1 MPGDGESSRYH
12 LRGPVKPPSRYTD
25 SGDESQELTRSSVSK
40 SKSKRLSPLKR
51 GTKVLKAESDTDSN
65 VSSGTNN
72 RVFAKSSESPKT
84 MNNGSQRDTSRENVI
99 PRTARPQPSEI
110 SPTMR
115 ENLRHLKNVLKLPK
129 ARRWVYCEFFY
140 SGVDQQL
147 FSGDNEFVQLLH
159 EMFPNLRT
167 LKLCRPEWRA
177 IRRMIGKPRRCS
189 EAFLN
194 EERESLETKRARIR
208 QIYDGSLMN
217 IPPGCELPLRLP
229 PPLIIGAKIY
239 ARVRTPKDGIYAGTI
254 DAILPA
260 SYRVVFDKEEMI
272 PPMIIKDS
280 EVMSAQT
287 IELLSIN
294 YFLEQNRSA
303 IPPSLIRFGHAG
315 VLPKFADVSSSS
327 RSPTGL
333 DSIRKP
339 SRIRDEKVGNF
350 PVRMLVILVKLSKL
364 IEAKRTL
371 VKSLTELNME
381 AEKMNMITDSYPVA
395 FQRRYAQVVIDI
407 ETVNRQLQ
415 SYLNAISE
423 YCNQLLPQLSELSLT
438 SRPEALK
445 KMCQTH
451 SVQIVKHCNNGLNV
465 QNKHALDL
473 VTSLTALLLQI
484 RALGQQSCTPL
495 DLHTLSESLNEI
507 RRQIDP
513 SNVAAFQDFVE
524 GRRSYDVGNGSWR
537 QTAHIKDSVHL
548 NYLCDVTVH
557 KIDYGVEK

>member
-12 LRGPVKPPSRYTD
+12 LRGPVKPPSRYVD
-25 SGDESQELTRSSVSK
+25 SGDEGQEVTRLSTSK

-51 GTKVLKAESDTDSN
+51 GGKVLKAESDTDSN
-65 VSSGTNN
+65 VSNGTNN
-72 RVFAKSSESPKT
+72 PVLTKLSESPKKT
-84 MNNGSQRDTSRENVI
+84 ISNGAQKEIARENAAL
-99 PRTARPQPSEI
+99 RTARPQPSEI

-177 IRRMIGKPRRCS
+177 IRKMIGKPRRCS

-339 SRIRDEKVGNF
+339 TRIRDEKVGNF
-350 PVRMLVILVKLSKL
+350 PVRMLVILVKLNKL
-364 IEAKRTL
+364 IEVKRTL

-381 AEKMNMITDSYPVA
+381 AEKMNMITDSYPIA

-415 SYLNAISE
+415 SYLNAVNE
-423 YCNQLLPQLSELSLT
+423 YCNQLLPQLSEFSLT
-438 SRPEALK
+438 SRPEALR

-507 RRQIDP
+507 RKQIDP

-524 GRRSYDVGNGSWR
+524 VHMKQIHNMMLNIGN
-537 QTAHIKDSVHL
+537 V
-548 NYLCDVTVH
+548 C
-557 KIDYGVEK
+557 

>member
-1 MPGDGESSRYH
+1 MLIKALAKKIDHFKIRKREVWEMPADGESSRYH
-12 LRGPVKPPSRYTD
+12 LRGPVKPPSRYAD
-25 SGDESQELTRSSVSK
+25 SGDEGQEIIRMPVSK
-40 SKSKRLSPLKR
+40 PKSKRLSPLKR
-51 GTKVLKAESDTDSN
+51 GGKVLKAESDTDSN

-72 RVFAKSSESPKT
+72 RLSAKSSESPKKA
-84 MNNGSQRDTSRENVI
+84 MNNGAQRDISRENAT

-177 IRRMIGKPRRCS
+177 IRRLIGKPRRCS

-194 EERESLETKRARIR
+194 EEREALETKRARIR

-315 VLPKFADVSSSS
+315 VLPKFTDASSS
-327 RSPTGL
+327 RSPSGI

-364 IEAKRTL
+364 IEVKRTL

-415 SYLNAISE
+415 SYLNAVNE
-423 YCNQLLPQLSELSLT
+423 YCNQLLPQLSEFLLT
-438 SRPEALK
+438 SRPEALR

-507 RRQIDP
+507 RKQIDP

-524 GRRSYDVGNGSWR
+524 VHMKQIHNMMLNIGN
-537 QTAHIKDSVHL
+537 V
-548 NYLCDVTVH
+548 C
-557 KIDYGVEK
+557 

>member
-25 SGDESQELTRSSVSK
+25 SGDESHEITRLSTLK
-40 SKSKRLSPLKR
+40 PKSKRFSPLKR
-51 GTKVLKAESDTDSN
+51 GGKVLKTESDTDSN
-65 VSSGTNN
+65 VSNGTNS
-72 RVFAKSSESPKT
+72 RVRAKPTESPKKM
-84 MNNGSQRDTSRENVI
+84 MNNGAQKDISRENAI
-99 PRTARPQPSEI
+99 LRTARPQPSEI

-140 SGVDQQL
+140 SGVDEQL

-159 EMFPNLRT
+159 EMFPNLRIF
-167 LKLCRPEWRA
+167 KLCRPEWRA

-194 EERESLETKRARIR
+194 EERESLESKRARIR

-315 VLPKFADVSSSS
+315 VLPKFTDTPSSS

-333 DSIRKP
+333 DPIRKP
-339 SRIRDEKVGNF
+339 TRIRDEKVGNF

-364 IEAKRTL
+364 IEVKRSL

-381 AEKMNMITDSYPVA
+381 AEKMNMITDSYPIA

-415 SYLNAISE
+415 SYLNAVNE

-438 SRPEALK
+438 SRPEALR

-507 RRQIDP
+507 RKQIDP

-524 GRRSYDVGNGSWR
+524 VHMKQIHNMMLNIGN
-537 QTAHIKDSVHL
+537 V
-548 NYLCDVTVH
+548 C
-557 KIDYGVEK
+557 

>member
-12 LRGPVKPPSRYTD
+12 LRGPVKPPSRYAD
-25 SGDESQELTRSSVSK
+25 SGDESHEVTRLSTSK
-40 SKSKRLSPLKR
+40 AKNKRFSPLKR
-51 GTKVLKAESDTDSN
+51 GGKVLKAESDTDSN

-72 RVFAKSSESPKT
+72 RVLVKSSESPKKV
-84 MNNGSQRDTSRENVI
+84 MNNGAQKEISRENVVL
-99 PRTARPQPSEI
+99 RTARPQPSEI
-110 SPTMR
+110 SPILK

-129 ARRWVYCEFFY
+129 AARRWVYCEFFY

-167 LKLCRPEWRA
+167 FKLCRPEWRA

-194 EERESLETKRARIR
+194 EERESLETKRCNFYLLTIYRARIR

-217 IPPGCELPLRLP
+217 IPTGCELPLRLP

-315 VLPKFADVSSSS
+315 VLPKFADIPSSS
-327 RSPTGL
+327 RSSTGL

-339 SRIRDEKVGNF
+339 TRIRDEKVGNF

-364 IEAKRTL
+364 IEVKRTL

-381 AEKMNMITDSYPVA
+381 AEKMNMITDSYPIA

-415 SYLNAISE
+415 SYLNAINE

-438 SRPEALK
+438 SRPEALR

-507 RRQIDP
+507 RKQIDP

-524 GRRSYDVGNGSWR
+524 VHMKQIHNMMLNIGN
-537 QTAHIKDSVHL
+537 V
-548 NYLCDVTVH
+548 C
-557 KIDYGVEK
+557 

>member
-25 SGDESQELTRSSVSK
+25 SGDESQEVTRPSISK
-40 SKSKRLSPLKR
+40 PKSKRLSPLKR
-51 GTKVLKAESDTDSN
+51 GAKILKTESDTDSN
-65 VSSGTNN
+65 ISSGTNS
-72 RVFAKSSESPKT
+72 RVLAKSFESPRKLT
-84 MNNGSQRDTSRENVI
+84 MNNGAQRDISRENI
-99 PRTARPQPSEI
+99 APRTARPQPSEI

-147 FSGDNEFVQLLH
+147 FSGENEFVQLLH

-208 QIYDGSLMN
+208 QIYDGSLMS
-217 IPPGCELPLRLP
+217 IPAGCELPLRLP

-327 RSPTGL
+327 RSSTGL
-333 DSIRKP
+333 DSVRKP
-339 SRIRDEKVGNF
+339 TRIRDEKVGNF

-364 IEAKRTL
+364 IEVKRTL

-381 AEKMNMITDSYPVA
+381 AEKMNMITDSYPIA

-438 SRPEALK
+438 SRPEALR

-507 RRQIDP
+507 RKQIDP

-524 GRRSYDVGNGSWR
+524 VHMKQIHNMMLNIGNM
-537 QTAHIKDSVHL
+537 
-548 NYLCDVTVH
+548 Y
-557 KIDYGVEK
+557 

>member
-1 MPGDGESSRYH
+1 
-12 LRGPVKPPSRYTD
+12 
-25 SGDESQELTRSSVSK
+25 
-40 SKSKRLSPLKR
+40 
-51 GTKVLKAESDTDSN
+51 
-65 VSSGTNN
+65 
-72 RVFAKSSESPKT
+72 
-84 MNNGSQRDTSRENVI
+84 
-99 PRTARPQPSEI
+99 
-110 SPTMR
+110 
-115 ENLRHLKNVLKLPK
+115 
-129 ARRWVYCEFFY
+129 
-140 SGVDQQL
+140 
-147 FSGDNEFVQLLH
+147 
-159 EMFPNLRT
+159 
-167 LKLCRPEWRA
+167 
-177 IRRMIGKPRRCS
+177 
-189 EAFLN
+189 
-194 EERESLETKRARIR
+194 
-208 QIYDGSLMN
+208 
-217 IPPGCELPLRLP
+217 
-229 PPLIIGAKIY
+229 
-239 ARVRTPKDGIYAGTI
+239 
-254 DAILPA
+254 LPA

-315 VLPKFADVSSSS
+315 VLPKFTDASSS
-327 RSPTGL
+327 RSPSGI

-364 IEAKRTL
+364 IEVKRTL

-415 SYLNAISE
+415 SYLNAVNE
-423 YCNQLLPQLSELSLT
+423 YCNQLLPQLSEVINIYSVYIYILSFLQFLLT
-438 SRPEALK
+438 SRPEALR

-484 RALGQQSCTPL
+484 TEFELSHINVYFSKIRALGQQSCTPL

-507 RRQIDP
+507 RKQIDP

-524 GRRSYDVGNGSWR
+524 VHMKQIHNMMLNIGN
-537 QTAHIKDSVHL
+537 V
-548 NYLCDVTVH
+548 C
-557 KIDYGVEK
+557 

>member
-1 MPGDGESSRYH
+1 MPGDSESSRYH

-25 SGDESQELTRSSVSK
+25 SGDESHEVARLSTSK
-40 SKSKRLSPLKR
+40 PKSKRFSPLKR
-51 GTKVLKAESDTDSN
+51 GGKAIKAESDTDSN

-72 RVFAKSSESPKT
+72 RVPAKSIESPKKV
-84 MNNGSQRDTSRENVI
+84 MNNGTQKDISRENAI
-99 PRTARPQPSEI
+99 LRTARPQPSEI

-167 LKLCRPEWRA
+167 FKLCRPEWRA

-194 EERESLETKRARIR
+194 EERESLESKRARIR
-208 QIYDGSLMN
+208 QIYDGSLMS
-217 IPPGCELPLRLP
+217 IPSGCDLPVRLP
-229 PPLIIGAKIY
+229 PPLVIGAKIY

-315 VLPKFADVSSSS
+315 VLPKFTDAPSSS

-339 SRIRDEKVGNF
+339 TRIRDEKVGNF

-364 IEAKRTL
+364 VEVKRSL
-371 VKSLTELNME
+371 VKSLTELNTE
-381 AEKMNMITDSYPVA
+381 AEKMNMITDAYPMA
-395 FQRRYAQVVIDI
+395 FQRRYAQVIIDV

-415 SYLNAISE
+415 SYLNAVGE

-507 RRQIDP
+507 RKQIDP

-524 GRRSYDVGNGSWR
+524 VHMKQIHNMMLNIGN
-537 QTAHIKDSVHL
+537 V
-548 NYLCDVTVH
+548 Y
-557 KIDYGVEK
+557 